1 MSKFY
6 GNSSDGSSSSDSE
19 VETRQPVK
27 KSAFNRL
34 AAFSSDESSSDE
46 SVARVKPMKK
56 DVFVDILRSARSHI
70 KNNDYAGLGSDYT
83 DVIKA
88 VEKRSSSDE
97 LPKAFI
103 RVLYELHT
111 FITELQASGAT
122 KKMSQIKAQAV
133 NKLKAQ
139 MNKGNKAYEEE
150 LEKCKENPSEYD
162 VLNETNEDSGS
173 ESDDESEELSGSESS
188 DSDSDSDSDSESDSS
203 ASDSGESM
211 TSSSG
216 SSSSSSS
223 DSSDFS
229 SGSSNESSDWNMSEE
244 SSDEE
249 EDEMAR
255 RERRMRRWLKDSDE
269 SDYETVK
276 PKVVAVRRKKQEPR
290 RVVAQPD
297 GDLSGD
303 DSADA
308 KPAVPAGPTPAELP
322 EKEFLEKVKELLS
335 TKKTGGVTAES
346 IIADLAKLDEFVA
359 ASAQWGPICQLSLT
373 VATISCVM
381 DSRVGGILS
390 DAMWSSAL
398 VRVKS
403 LIELL
408 KINPSAYPVSL
419 HELVP
424 EMAVESDIDAAKRR
438 RVNGNAMVSAITEL
452 IDDEFNKSF
461 QNLESSEYAAKLGLL
476 PDLVS
481 LLLVVRVHLVGESG
495 CAYLVARVS
504 TRILWHM
511 HYQSSRSLDLLGKR
525 VIELNTVTPESLTDA
540 IFAYGS
546 KKEKA
551 GAILLSAF
559 IAASA
564 GDVVKAK
571 RLISSDLFDLV
582 AVSEVSLQ
590 IQYNR
595 ALAMVGVA
603 AFAAG
608 DVKDSYNLLTDI
620 CTSGRL
626 KELLAQG
633 INRQQVGE
641 KSAEADRAER
651 RRLLP
656 YHLHLNIELIEA
668 AYNLAS
674 LVLEVP
680 HLSKSLLSSDAN
692 TFSRRMAKYR
702 RQLESYD
709 RQVFA
714 GPPEFAKDAIALA
727 GKAILNDDVERAVS
741 LIENLKIWD
750 NLAVGAKDKV
760 IKLVRT
766 TGLLTYLTNNSASH
780 KNFSLDVLG
789 KTFSLTRQEIVST
802 ICRFIMVGDIAG
814 KISGDLFVPAAAAV
828 GKMQVFTQ
836 SLAEQTSKLEAVTI
850 STPSETTSLI
860 SDDMSDETK
869 EVISAI
875 LAQLTPA
882 PTPAGVPEREVGARR
897 VRKAGL
903 SSAKVLAA
911 SQQAAERRLQAG
923 LAKRRGWDNARGQ
936 PLQVQVISTERKKVF
951 GKSYGY

>member
-6 GNSSDGSSSSDSE
+6 GNSSDGASSSDSE
-19 VETRQPVK
+19 VETRQQVK
-27 KSAFNRL
+27 KSAFSRI
-34 AAFSSDESSSDE
+34 AAFSSDESSSNE
-46 SVARVKPMKK
+46 SVARDKPMKK
-56 DVFVDILRSARSHI
+56 DVFVDMLRSVRSHI
-70 KNNDYAGLGSDYT
+70 RNNDYAGLGSDYT
-83 DVIKA
+83 NVVKA

-103 RVLYELHT
+103 RVLYELQT

-139 MNKGNKAYEEE
+139 MKKGNKAYEEE
-150 LEKCKENPSEYD
+150 LEKCKENPSEFD

-173 ESDDESEELSGSESS
+173 ESDDESEESWGSESR
-188 DSDSDSDSDSESDSS
+188 DSDSDSS

-211 TSSSG
+211 TSSSR

-223 DSSDFS
+223 DSSDLS

-276 PKVVAVRRKKQEPR
+276 PKAVTAVRRKKQEPR
-290 RVVAQPD
+290 KVVAQPD

-303 DSADA
+303 ESVEA
-308 KPAVPAGPTPAELP
+308 KTGVAVGPIPAELP

-346 IIADLAKLDEFVA
+346 LNADLAKLDEFVA

-373 VATISCVM
+373 VATISYVM
-381 DSRVGGILS
+381 DSRVGGILP

-403 LIELL
+403 LIDLL
-408 KINPSAYPVSL
+408 KVNPSAYSVSL

-424 EMAVESDIDAAKRR
+424 EISVESDVDAAKRR
-438 RVNGNAMVSAITEL
+438 RVNGIAMVSAITEL

-461 QNLESSEYAAKLGLL
+461 QNLESSEYAEKLGLL

-495 CAYLVARVS
+495 CAYLAARVS

-511 HYQSSRSLDLLGKR
+511 HYQSTRSLDLLSKR
-525 VIELNTVTPESLTDA
+525 VPELSTVTPESLTDS

-546 KKEKA
+546 KKDKA

-564 GDVVKAK
+564 GDVVQAK

-595 ALAMVGVA
+595 ALAMVGIA
-603 AFAAG
+603 ALAAG

-633 INRQQVGE
+633 INRQQVVE
-641 KSAEADRAER
+641 KTAEADRAER

-680 HLSKSLLSSDAN
+680 HLSKSLLSSDTNA
-692 TFSRRMAKYR
+692 FSRRMAKYR

-727 GKAILNDDVERAVS
+727 GKAILNDDVGRAVS
-741 LIENLKIWD
+741 LIDNLKIWD

-760 IKLVRT
+760 IKLVRIA
-766 TGLLTYLTNNSASH
+766 GLLTYLTNNSSSH
-780 KNFSLDVLG
+780 KNFSLDELG
-789 KTFSLTRQEIVST
+789 MAFSLTRQEILST

-814 KISGDLFVPAAAAV
+814 KISGDFFVPAAAAV

-836 SLAEQTSKLEAVTI
+836 SLSEQTRKLETVTVR
-850 STPSETTSLI
+850 TPSESTGLI

-903 SSAKVLAA
+903 ASAKVLAA

-936 PLQVQVISTERKKVF
+936 PLQGQVISTERKKLF